1 MSQNAQREQRIQI
14 IASLPA
20 QLRQLVSQLSR
31 EQLMARPIDGEWS
44 VAQNVHHMADSHMNS
59 FIRLKL
65 ILTEENPTLK
75 PYDQDAW
82 GRMNDEDNP
91 ELESSLLIL
100 DGLHQRWVM
109 VFRSLDEAQWQRT
122 GYHPEIGAVTVAD
135 LLETYASHCQE
146 HVEQLQR
153 TLKAQGQ

>member
-20 QLRQLVSQLSR
+20 QLRQLVAQLSR

-82 GRMNDEDNP
+82 GRMIDEDNP

-100 DGLHQRWVM
+100 
-109 VFRSLDEAQWQRT
+109 
-122 GYHPEIGAVTVAD
+122 
-135 LLETYASHCQE
+135 
-146 HVEQLQR
+146 
-153 TLKAQGQ
+153 

>member
-1 MSQNAQREQRIQI
+1 MSPHAQRAQRIQI
-14 IASLPA
+14 IANLPS
-20 QLRQLVSQLSR
+20 QLRQLVSQLNTD
-31 EQLMARPIDGEWS
+31 QLMARPLDGEWS

-65 ILTEENPTLK
+65 ILTEEHPALK

-82 GRMNDEDNP
+82 GRMIDEDNP

-109 VFRSLDEAQWQRT
+109 VFRSLDEAQWRRT
-122 GYHPEIGAVTVAD
+122 GYHPEIGDVSVDD
-135 LLETYASHCQE
+135 LLVTYASHCQE

-153 TLKAQGQ
+153 TLAAQG